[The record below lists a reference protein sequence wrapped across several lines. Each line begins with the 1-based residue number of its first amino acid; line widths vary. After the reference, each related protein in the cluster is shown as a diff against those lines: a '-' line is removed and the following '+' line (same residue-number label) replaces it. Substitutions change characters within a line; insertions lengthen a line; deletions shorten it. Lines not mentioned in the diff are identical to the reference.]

1 MSYNKFPRSSCSDLF
16 IKSSSQDSFKN
27 LSRHYST
34 KSISQFSIDSAKF
47 GFYTKKYN
55 SNYFL
60 IPHRKTYLILP
71 GRTFFTFM
79 IKLNHDK
86 WYQNEYCVNVNPTL
100 DEKIPE
106 DFQEFFKKKKSCYML
121 SKFSAF
127 WLKVQKSIRRS
138 WKESSSAEVYHIFR
152 EFISF
157 FSFRK
162 KKTPKPDPGPS
173 LYFRILDVSLE
184 KLLEVFVNK
193 HFEDFFGKC
202 LQESV
207 EEFLGGITCRIPGYM
222 F

>member
-1 MSYNKFPRSSCSDLF
+1 MRRSLRIF
-16 IKSSSQDSFKN
+16 RN
-27 LSRHYST
+27 
-34 KSISQFSIDSAKF
+34 FS
-47 GFYTKKYN
+47 
-55 SNYFL
+55 
-60 IPHRKTYLILP
+60 
-71 GRTFFTFM
+71 
-79 IKLNHDK
+79 
-86 WYQNEYCVNVNPTL
+86 
-100 DEKIPE
+100 
-106 DFQEFFKKKKSCYML
+106 KKKSCYML

-222 F
+222 FWRLLWEMPWIVPGAISEVIPEDISTHSGTHARISVHVLKDRDEGDGTVFVFWLAF